1 MASNLQSQDTMKKT
15 IALLPEPEVCDI
27 GRKYVRVTQVRN
39 DGLVMFE
46 FSIGW
51 PEQMVELV
59 LPQAAFDEFC
69 AAHQVQHLPN

>member
-1 MASNLQSQDTMKKT
+1 MKET
-15 IALLPEPEVCDI
+15 RAFLPEPVVCDI
-27 GRKYVRVTQVRN
+27 ALKYVRVTEVRD

-59 LPQAAFDEFC
+59 LPQPAFDEFC
-69 AAHQVQHLPN
+69 ATHQVQHLPT

>member
-1 MASNLQSQDTMKKT
+1 MKT
-15 IALLPEPEVCDI
+15 PTALLPEPTVCDI
-27 GRKYVRVTQVRN
+27 SLKFVRVTHVRE

-59 LPQAAFDEFC
+59 LPQLAFDEFC
-69 AAHQVQHLPN
+69 IANQVKLLSE

>member
-1 MASNLQSQDTMKKT
+1 MKKT
-15 IALLPEPEVCDI
+15 LALLPEPVVCDLT
-27 GRKYVRVTQVRN
+27 RKYVRVTQVRD

-59 LPQAAFDEFC
+59 LPKVAFDEFC
-69 AAHQVQHLPN
+69 AAHQVQHLPV

>member
-1 MASNLQSQDTMKKT
+1 MKET
-15 IALLPEPEVCDI
+15 REFLPEPVVCDI
-27 GRKYVRVTQVRN
+27 ARKYVRVTDVRE

-51 PEQMVELV
+51 PEQVVELV

-69 AAHQVQHLPN
+69 IANQVKLLSE

>member
-1 MASNLQSQDTMKKT
+1 MAEMKET
-15 IALLPEPEVCDI
+15 SEFLPEPVVCDI
-27 GRKYVRVTQVRN
+27 ARKYVRVTQVRE

-59 LPQAAFDEFC
+59 LPKPAFDEFC
-69 AAHQVQHLPN
+69 AAHKVQHLPT

>member
-1 MASNLQSQDTMKKT
+1 MKET
-15 IALLPEPEVCDI
+15 SEFLPEPVVCDI
-27 GRKYVRVTQVRN
+27 ARKYVRVTQVRE

-59 LPQAAFDEFC
+59 LPQPAFDEFC
-69 AAHQVQHLPN
+69 AAHQVQHLPT